1 MKEYAEQEYAT
12 TLCLFLKCA
21 QIYRFKIKLAVGGS
35 EQTMLF
41 GG

>member
-1 MKEYAEQEYAT
+1 MKEYAKQEYAT
-12 TLCLFLKCA
+12 TLCLKCA
-21 QIYRFKIKLAVGGS
+21 QIYRFKIKLAVGSS